1 MKKKDYIILVV
12 SVIIGVLIKLFFP
25 AVGGLTE
32 AGVGMLAVFV
42 PTIILWIGVGTG
54 WPSFLALVALALTG
68 VADGQTVFNYAWGNS
83 VNTVI
88 IPMLIIVQ
96 VMIDN
101 HAMQHIAEWII
112 SRRIVSGRPYV
123 FMILLCL
130 AITVIGTV
138 VYPVVMC
145 FIFLKIIDSVT
156 ESVGYTRHD
165 KFYKALLLL
174 TLWVTTVMDGVWPFG
189 RPIPTVVMTFLES
202 LGYSINIID
211 WMKISLPF
219 GLICIVVALLVIRF
233 IYRPDISK
241 FKNFDDA
248 AVRQKLSHE
257 RINRSGKVSTLCV
270 VLVILSWVIP
280 YISGL
285 GSINTY
291 FASIGVPACACLAV
305 AVMCIIKGE
314 DGKPIIELGSAL
326 AKVNWSLV
334 VFLGAVM
341 FFAGYIGKPEFGI
354 VDGFNSLLSSIG
366 GNMSPALILCVG
378 AFVACFA
385 TNFMSN
391 TVSATVG
398 VSVFVPALAAIPGVG
413 GSEIIIAAVL
423 IGCIANCAYLTYASS
438 PTSGVILTD
447 KTVTIGEAFK
457 YSLAMIVF
465 SYILIVVFGL
475 TLAPAFL

>member
-1 MKKKDYIILVV
+1 MKKKDYIILAVAVV
-12 SVIIGVLIKLFFP
+12 LGALIKLFFP

-42 PTIILWIGVGTG
+42 PTIILWIGIGTG

-68 VADGQTVFNYAWGNS
+68 VADSQTVFNYAWGNS

-101 HAMQHIAEWII
+101 HAMQHVAEWII

-145 FIFLKIIDSVT
+145 FIFLKIIDGVT
-156 ESVGYTRHD
+156 ESVGYTKQD

-174 TLWVTTVMDGVWPFG
+174 TLWVTTIMDGVWPFG
-189 RPIPTVVMTFLES
+189 RPIPTVVMTFLDS
-202 LGYSINIID
+202 MGLSINIID

-219 GLICIVVALLVIRF
+219 GLICIVVALLIIRF

-241 FKNFDDA
+241 FKNFDDS
-248 AVRQKLSHE
+248 AVRKRLSE
-257 RINRSGKVSTLCV
+257 EKINRSGKVSTICV

-280 YISGL
+280 YVSGL
-285 GSINTY
+285 GAVNTY

-305 AVMCIIKGE
+305 ALMCVIQNN

-341 FFAGYIGKPEFGI
+341 FFAGFIGKPEFGI
-354 VDGFNSLLSSIG
+354 VAGFNTLLSSLG
-366 GNMSPALILCVG
+366 DSLSPALLLCLG
-378 AFVACFA
+378 CFIACLA

-391 TVSATVG
+391 TVSATVS
-398 VSVFVPALAAIPGVG
+398 VSVFIPAMVVGGNSNLVIAAAI
-413 GSEIIIAAVL
+413 L
-423 IGCIANCAYLTYASS
+423 IGCVANCAYLTYASS
-438 PTSGVILTD
+438 PTSGVIMTD
-447 KTVTIGEAFK
+447 KTISIGEAFK
-457 YSLAMIVF
+457 YNLAMV
-465 SYILIVVFGL
+465 LISFAAVAVFGVTVATSL
-475 TLAPAFL
+475 L

>member
-1 MKKKDYIILVV
+1 MKKKDYILLAIAVAV
-12 SVIIGVLIKLFFP
+12 GVLIKLFFP

-68 VADGQTVFNYAWGNS
+68 VTDGQTVFNYAWGNS

-156 ESVGYTRHD
+156 ESVGYTKKD

-174 TLWVTTVMDGVWPFG
+174 TLWVTTIMDGVWPFG
-189 RPIPTVVMTFLES
+189 RPIPTVIMTFLES
-202 LGYSINIID
+202 IGYSINIID
-211 WMKISLPF
+211 WMKLSLPF

-233 IYRPDISK
+233 IYRPDITK
-241 FKNFDDA
+241 FKNFDDS
-248 AVRQKLSHE
+248 AVRKRLSEE
-257 RINRSGKVSTLCV
+257 RINRSGKVATISV
-270 VLVILSWVIP
+270 VLVILSWVLP

-285 GSINTY
+285 GAVNTY
-291 FASIGVPACACLAV
+291 FASIGVPTCVCLAV
-305 AVMCIIKGE
+305 AAMCIIKGE
-314 DGKPIIELGSAL
+314 DGKPVIELGPAL

-341 FFAGYIGKPEFGI
+341 FFAGFIGKEEFGI
-354 VDGFNSLLSSIG
+354 VAGFNSMLSSIG

-378 AFVACFA
+378 ALIACLA

-398 VSVFVPALAAIPGVG
+398 ASVFVPALAAIPGVG
-413 GSEIIIAAVL
+413 GSQIIIAAVL

-457 YSLAMIVF
+457 YSLAMILI
-465 SYILIVVFGL
+465 SYVLIMVFGL
-475 TLAPAFL
+475 TLAPALM